1 MNSASEGHHGGR
13 GGSILRKIL
22 TLSNP
27 GRSEDAKSIVHPT
40 LTSVSSV
47 VVPGSNRLRLR
58 WAIAAASALA
68 LALLTLAT
76 PLPLWLDH
84 IDAAGSRGACP
95 ANAKAANLDFT
106 LKDINNQDV
115 RLASLKGKVILL
127 DFWATWCGPC
137 KIEIPWFIE
146 MQNKYGSSGLRV
158 VGISVDDTLDKLK
171 PFVSQMKMNYTVL
184 QGLDHDDVQDAF
196 GPIFGV
202 PVTLVISRE
211 GKICTRHMGL
221 GSKPDFENAIKALL

>member
-1 MNSASEGHHGGR
+1 MSGALDES
-13 GGSILRKIL
+13 RKPQAR
-22 TLSNP
+22 LSHQDESMANDRDLSP
-27 GRSEDAKSIVHPT
+27 
-40 LTSVSSV
+40 
-47 VVPGSNRLRLR
+47 PGSNRLRIR

-76 PLPLWLDH
+76 PLPLWFDH

-115 RLASLKGKVILL
+115 HLASLKGKVILL